1 MRTLLAAVLC
11 LLVGALAVGVA
22 EASRSKKPTIKS
34 TKKPTARFTKSP
46 TKAPTFPLRANYIKV
61 EYDSLPG
68 PRRL

>member
-22 EASRSKKPTIKS
+22 DAAP
-34 TKKPTARFTKSP
+34 TKKPTAKVTKAP

-68 PRRL
+68 PRRLQN

>member
-22 EASRSKKPTIKS
+22 DASRSKNPTIKP
-34 TKKPTARFTKSP
+34 TKKPTARFTKAP
-46 TKAPTFPLRANYIKV
+46 TKPPTYSLRANYIKV